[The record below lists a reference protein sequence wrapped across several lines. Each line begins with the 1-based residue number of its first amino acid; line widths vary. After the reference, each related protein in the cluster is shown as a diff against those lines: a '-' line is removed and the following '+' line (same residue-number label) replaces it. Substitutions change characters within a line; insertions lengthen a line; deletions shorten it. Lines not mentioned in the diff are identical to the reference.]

1 MRRKSSGRGLSA
13 GCRSDAQWAGD
24 LTKAAPDWI
33 SCAGWRADETHRALS
48 KLLAWNARM
57 KASAVRVAA
66 GVALVSVCT
75 PFPASS
81 QYFPPTLIIVP
92 PPAQEYAAPKQA
104 PKRAQRDSPT
114 PPDTSAD
121 AKPKGHY
128 QGRSFIPD

>member
-1 MRRKSSGRGLSA
+1 
-13 GCRSDAQWAGD
+13 
-24 LTKAAPDWI
+24 
-33 SCAGWRADETHRALS
+33 
-48 KLLAWNARM
+48 M
-57 KASAVRVAA
+57 KASAVRVVA
-66 GVALVSVCT
+66 GMALVSVCT

-104 PKRAQRDSPT
+104 PKPAQRDSPK